1 MRAANGKMFCH
12 QCGSKNESSAKFCSN
27 CGSAITQPPQNTD
40 LQAAN
45 ESLKREIANQK
56 KFMPALGELP
66 IIDNDRAAYFK
77 STINVDWGRAHL
89 TTHRIVFCGESGNFF
104 KLMVSPALAV
114 MTSSALP
121 KIHFQILLDDIERI
135 EYKPKGLK
143 SGFFISSKQGKVHRI
158 AFTKNSEWEIGLAK
172 YMK

>member
-1 MRAANGKMFCH
+1 MFCS

-27 CGSAITQPPQNTD
+27 CGAAITQHSQKTE
-40 LQAAN
+40 LQAAH
-45 ESLKREIANQK
+45 ESLKIEISSQK
-56 KFMPALGELP
+56 KFMPALGELS

-121 KIHFQILLDDIERI
+121 KIHFQILLDDIEKI

-158 AFTKNSEWEIGLAK
+158 AFTKNNEWEVGLAK